1 MSKGIVKKTPS
12 VTSKYNP
19 GKLQVREIEGA
30 GNQGLLNTEIDF
42 DTSPTFAVEVGDYV
56 EFALSLGGTNYPIR
70 KVFSRAIITELA
82 NPQTGQRNRLMVTAA
97 NPNSVAQSH
106 STLTF
111 DYYGPFPL
119 ATGDYVEISHA
130 NAVNCQVIRKIEC
143 VGTIQS
149 ISGGSSGT
157 MQVNKVKTNI
167 GGLSVGSSIPL
178 TLSYIGTA
186 PFNVSDVVEFR
197 VVGQGAGK
205 YVQLLN
211 R

>member
-1 MSKGIVKKTPS
+1 
-12 VTSKYNP
+12 
-19 GKLQVREIEGA
+19 
-30 GNQGLLNTEIDF
+30 
-42 DTSPTFAVEVGDYV
+42 
-56 EFALSLGGTNYPIR
+56 
-70 KVFSRAIITELA
+70 
-82 NPQTGQRNRLMVTAA
+82 MVTAA
-97 NPNSVAQSH
+97 NPNAVAQSH

-186 PFNVSDVVEFR
+186 PFNVSDVIEFR